1 MTINRK
7 LITHAI
13 LLFIPIVFCTKLYAQ
28 GNLMKE
34 VSIGEIKQQPM
45 SSVLDKIASK
55 GNFYFAY
62 NNKTIPADSI
72 VSVSGYR
79 GTLFSL
85 LDKLLGDTYEFKEV
99 PGYIVLRHAPNRLF
113 ITAEVEKDQ
122 GKQTLVKGHIN
133 NVANQ
138 RYVARASVYEKNL
151 LISTL
156 TDDNGYFELKLK
168 NWTGSILLTVSK
180 ENYRDTSLYV
190 LPEVNIDSK
199 HNNNKKYK
207 YYPDEGSGSDGV
219 QHSRFARFFIG
230 SKQLV
235 QGLNLGN
242 FFASSPYQ
250 ISLAPGLSTHGMYN
264 SQIVD
269 HVSLNIWGGYTAG
282 IDGFEMA
289 GVFNINRKD
298 MSFFQVAGVFNFV
311 GGSTKGIQLAG
322 IFNNVQ
328 NNASG
333 AQVAGIINRA
343 HNFTG
348 GVQMAGIVNID
359 QQASGFQVAGA
370 FNSTQSFNG
379 GVQMAG
385 LFNNSEKSKGMQLA
399 SIFNR
404 SAGET
409 GSQFSAILNIAKKV
423 KGFQFAL
430 VNIADSSDYAIGVLN
445 FIRNGEKSIALST
458 DESFYTHLDFR
469 SGGRVLYSLLGFAYQ
484 FGNYKSKYAFDI
496 GFGAH
501 IINHSKFSLNT
512 EYTSQVYTD
521 FKNKLYQTNSIKV
534 LPGYKFNKFM
544 RLFAGPSINL
554 TSAEIGDEAEVH
566 GWILHRH
573 LTDKNINTLFIG
585 VTGGLQFSW

>member
-1 MTINRK
+1 
-7 LITHAI
+7 
-13 LLFIPIVFCTKLYAQ
+13 
-28 GNLMKE
+28 MKE
-34 VSIGEIKQQPM
+34 VSIGEIKQQRM
-45 SSVLDKIASK
+45 ASVLDKIASK

-99 PGYIVLRHAPNRLF
+99 PGYIVLRHAPSRLF
-113 ITAEVEKDQ
+113 ITAEVEKDP
-122 GKQTLVKGHIN
+122 GKQTLVKGHVN
-133 NVANQ
+133 DVANQ

-151 LISTL
+151 LVSTL

-190 LPEVNIDSK
+190 LPEVNVDSK
-199 HNNNKKYK
+199 HNNKKYK
-207 YYPDEGSGSDGV
+207 YYPDEGSENGGV
-219 QHSRFARFFIG
+219 AHSRFARFFIG

-242 FFASSPYQ
+242 FFASRPYQ
-250 ISLAPGLSTHGMYN
+250 ISLTPGLSTHGMYN

-282 IDGFEMA
+282 IDGIEMA
-289 GVFNINRKD
+289 GLFNINKKD
-298 MSFFQVAGVFNFV
+298 MTFFQVAGIFNFV

-328 NNASG
+328 NNAAG
-333 AQVAGIINRA
+333 MQVAGIINRA
-343 HNFTG
+343 NNFSA

-359 QQASGFQVAGA
+359 QQASGFQIAGA

-379 GVQMAG
+379 GMQMAG
-385 LFNNSEKSKGMQLA
+385 LFNTSEKSKGLQLA
-399 SIFNR
+399 TVFNR

-409 GSQFSAILNIAKKV
+409 GSQFSAIMNTAKKV

-445 FIRNGEKSIALST
+445 FIKNGEKSLALST
-458 DESFYTHLDFR
+458 DESFFTHLDFR

-501 IINHSKFSLNT
+501 IVNHSKFSLNA
-512 EYTSQVYTD
+512 EYATQLNTD
-521 FKNKLYQTNSIKV
+521 FKNKLYETDSFRI
-534 LPGYKFNKFM
+534 LTGYKFNKFM

-554 TSAEIGDEAEVH
+554 TSAEISDEAEGH

-585 VTGGLQFSW
+585 VTGGLQFVW

>member
-7 LITHAI
+7 LLTHAF
-13 LLFIPIVFCTKLYAQ
+13 LLFILIAFCTKVYAQ

-34 VSIGEIKQQPM
+34 VSIGDIRQQPM

-72 VSVSGYR
+72 VSISGYR

-99 PGYIVLRHAPNRLF
+99 PGYVVLRHAPNRLY
-113 ITAEVEKDQ
+113 ITAEVEKDP

-133 NVANQ
+133 DVGNQ
-138 RYVARASVYEKNL
+138 KFVTRASVYEKNL
-151 LISTL
+151 MVSTL
-156 TDDNGYFELKLK
+156 TDENGYFELKLK

-190 LPEVNIDSK
+190 LPEVNVDSK
-199 HNNNKKYK
+199 HNNNKNYK
-207 YYPDEGSGSDGV
+207 YYPDEGSGSGGV
-219 QHSRFARFFIG
+219 AHSRFARFFIG

-242 FFASSPYQ
+242 FFASRPYQ
-250 ISLAPGLSTHGMYN
+250 MSFVPGLSSQGLYN

-269 HVSLNIWGGYTAG
+269 HFSLNVIGGYTAG

-298 MSFFQVAGVFNFV
+298 MSFFQVAGIFNFV

-322 IFNNVQ
+322 ILNNVQ
-328 NNASG
+328 NNAAG
-333 AQVAGIINRA
+333 VQVAGIMNRA
-343 HNFTG
+343 NNFTA
-348 GVQMAGIVNID
+348 GVQMAGISNID
-359 QQASGFQVAGA
+359 KQASGIQVAGA

-379 GVQMAG
+379 GIQFAG
-385 LFNNSEKSKGMQLA
+385 LFNNSEKSKGLQLA
-399 SIFNR
+399 GAFNR

-409 GSQFSAILNIAKKV
+409 GSQFSALMNVAKKV

-430 VNIADSSDYAIGVLN
+430 VNVADSSDYAIGILN
-445 FIRNGEKSIALST
+445 FIKNGEKSIALST
-458 DESFYTHLDFR
+458 DESFFTHLDFR
-469 SGGRVLYSLLGFAYQ
+469 SGGRVLYSLLGVAYQ

-501 IINHSKFSLNT
+501 IVNHSKFSLNA
-512 EYTSQVYTD
+512 EYASQVTTD
-521 FKNKLYQTNSIKV
+521 FKNRLYQTNSIKV

-554 TSAEIGDEAEVH
+554 TSAEISDEAEVH
-566 GWILHRH
+566 GWILGRD
-573 LTDKNINTLFIG
+573 LTDKNINTPFIG
-585 VTGGLQFSW
+585 VTGGLQFIW